1 MIAQS
6 QEPKEPEDLPALV
19 IARRLVAAR
28 LLSAQSRSLGRV
40 RRIPAWK
47 IWFAAAWVAAILAA
61 CCLHWLRIW

>member
-6 QEPKEPEDLPALV
+6 QEPKEPEDPPALV

-28 LLSAQSRSLGRV
+28 LLSARSRSIDRV
-40 RRIPAWK
+40 RRMPAWK
-47 IWFAAAWVAAILAA
+47 IWLATAWVAAILAA